1 MERDSTRVNDEWTGV
16 DWSGKRPETVIR
28 REKHTRRTDTDLGK
42 GRRKTVC
49 LGHIRRTMVQ
59 GTSSSRNL
67 AKAAAAKAAAE
78 TAARALSAL
87 GQGRNGNGNH
97 HHRRKTFQGTD
108 AQMVSFVALRQTKN
122 VAQMTARLTP
132 EERERQDVAELV
144 LKRALQYLE
153 STYHPPGLTNNGAAP
168 AALSKELFVKR
179 ASVGEVVTLRE
190 WFERVDLKG
199 TIRLVGQSINA
210 SSSTPSIPRELAFFF
225 SSPMAR
231 NVESHARTYGTT
243 LCAVL
248 CLSAVAFTLTCP
260 RNNNNNDDNNRLRG
274 QDAQTDQSARCCAAH
289 PAGPL

>member
-1 MERDSTRVNDEWTGV
+1 M
-16 DWSGKRPETVIR
+16 
-28 REKHTRRTDTDLGK
+28 
-42 GRRKTVC
+42 
-49 LGHIRRTMVQ
+49 Q

-153 STYHPPGLTNNGAAP
+153 STYHPPGPTNNGAAAA

-210 SSSTPSIPRELAFFF
+210 SSSAPSISRELVFFF

-231 NVESHARTYGTT
+231 NAESHARTHGTT

-260 RNNNNNDDNNRLRG
+260 RNNNNNDDNNNRLRG

-289 PAGPL
+289 PAGSL